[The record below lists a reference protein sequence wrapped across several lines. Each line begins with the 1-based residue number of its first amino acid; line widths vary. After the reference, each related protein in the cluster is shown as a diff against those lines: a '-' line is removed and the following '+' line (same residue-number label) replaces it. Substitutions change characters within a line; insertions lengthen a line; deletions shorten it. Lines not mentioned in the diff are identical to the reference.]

1 VFVGLVH
8 SRPDP
13 IPEPDPAPEPRRRR
27 PDVPWRT
34 LGVLAVIVALF
45 AAADAVGG
53 IVAYLL
59 LLVAVTVGS
68 LAIDRAAGYWGGLTE
83 HRQ

>member
-13 IPEPDPAPEPRRRR
+13 TPEPEPEPRRRR

-34 LGVLAVIVALF
+34 LGVIAVLIALF
-45 AAADAVGG
+45 AAANAIGG
-53 IVAYLL
+53 IVAYIL
-59 LLVAVTVGS
+59 LLVAVTVLS
-68 LAIDRAAGYWGGLTE
+68 LAIDSAAGYWGGLTE